1 VEAHRLIADVVSF
14 KGPHINHLTPR
25 TLDIDAVQAQMP
37 AWGITPKAVIEGPP
51 RRDADILLRQTSFK
65 ALEENV
71 TFQGKTGSHT
81 ARFGEIEQRGVALTP
96 AGRALY
102 DTTLTNA
109 RAAAA
114 QAGAP
119 TYDAV
124 LETAFASFP
133 DDLDQLR
140 RDRLAFFQYRVGG
153 TAAYKAETVDDLVA
167 AGALVA
173 DPQVYEDFLPV
184 SAAGIFQS
192 NLGADDQSNYSSNA
206 NQDAFETA
214 LGATVIDEMALY
226 SEIQEA
232 SLTAALKALGQD
244 HLIKTA
250 QAT

>member
-1 VEAHRLIADVVSF
+1 
-14 KGPHINHLTPR
+14 
-25 TLDIDAVQAQMP
+25 
-37 AWGITPKAVIEGPP
+37 
-51 RRDADILLRQTSFK
+51 
-65 ALEENV
+65 
-71 TFQGKTGSHT
+71 
-81 ARFGEIEQRGVALTP
+81 
-96 AGRALY
+96 
-102 DTTLTNA
+102 
-109 RAAAA
+109 
-114 QAGAP
+114 
-119 TYDAV
+119 V

-226 SEIQEA
+226 AEIQEA
-232 SLTAALKALGQD
+232 SLTAALKVLGQD

-250 QAT
+250 QAA